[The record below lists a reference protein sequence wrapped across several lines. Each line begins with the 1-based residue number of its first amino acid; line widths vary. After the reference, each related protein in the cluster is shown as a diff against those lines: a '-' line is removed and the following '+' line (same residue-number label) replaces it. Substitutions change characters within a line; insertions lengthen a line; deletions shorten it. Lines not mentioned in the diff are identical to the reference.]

1 MPEQSGPSDGMWS
14 VDHPVLDALRER
26 RRAKSQPGQRADDHK
41 IGLAVE
47 GGGMRGVVSGAMLAA
62 LEEFGFGSAF
72 DALYGCSGGAI
83 NSAYFVA
90 GEAWRALPI
99 YFQDLPSRD
108 FLRLGRF
115 LRGGSALDLAVV
127 FDEIMEQVRPL
138 HYDRVLSSPV
148 PLTVALTMVD
158 TIQPYAATDFTTRED
173 LKAALMSTSW
183 RPVLVRGAGV
193 YRGERA
199 IDGSVLTSLPYRMA
213 VDDNCTHVLSLS
225 TFPAGSYQAR
235 PSPFIR
241 LTARHV
247 ERLRKGLGAAYL
259 AEVARK
265 HSDLQRLAR
274 LRHEPGAERPY
285 VLDLAPMAGQPTLA
299 RWELRPRPLLAAIT
313 SAYEMVYAAVEGLP
327 SSTIGTGAF
336 TALPRWTVVRP

>member
-1 MPEQSGPSDGMWS
+1 MTDQPRTSGGMWS
-14 VDHPVLDALRER
+14 VDHPVLQALRER
-26 RRAKSQPGQRADDHK
+26 RRAKSQPGQRIDDYK

-62 LEEFGFGSAF
+62 LEEFGFSSAF

-90 GEAWRALPI
+90 GDAWRAL
-99 YFQDLPSRD
+99 DLLPGSSQPEFPPAESISSRWLGARPCRG
-108 FLRLGRF
+108 LRRNHGA
-115 LRGGSALDLAVV
+115 GPA
-127 FDEIMEQVRPL
+127 
-138 HYDRVLSSPV
+138 
-148 PLTVALTMVD
+148 
-158 TIQPYAATDFTTRED
+158 
-173 LKAALMSTSW
+173 AALRKGARLANTAHRCTDNG
-183 RPVLVRGAGV
+183 RPYPATHRHRLHDPGRSQGGAHEQFLAARTGAGSGF

-235 PSPFIR
+235 PSTFTR

-247 ERLRKGLGAAYL
+247 ERLKKGLGAAYL
-259 AEVARK
+259 EEAARK
-265 HSDLQRLAR
+265 HTDLQRLAR
-274 LRHEPGAERPY
+274 LRHDPGTERPY
-285 VLDLAPMAGQPTLA
+285 VLDLAPMPDQPTLA
-299 RWELRPRPLLAAIT
+299 RWEMRPRPLLAAIT
-313 SAYEMVYAAVEGLP
+313 GAYELVYAAVEGQ
-327 SSTIGTGAF
+327 SSTAIGTGTF